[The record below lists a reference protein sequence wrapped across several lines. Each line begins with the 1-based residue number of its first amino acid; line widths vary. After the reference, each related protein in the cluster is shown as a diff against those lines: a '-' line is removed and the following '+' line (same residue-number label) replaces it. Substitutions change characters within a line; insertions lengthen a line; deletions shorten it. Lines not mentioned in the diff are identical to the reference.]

1 MYTSIKRT
9 LREMAQSEAM
19 SKIRTHEWSERMRA
33 CRRAFDTA
41 TARQI
46 KRMRNEHTKHK

>member
-9 LREMAQSEAM
+9 LRELAHTTAM
-19 SKIRTHEWSERMRA
+19 SKIQNHEWSERMRA